1 MQEVF
6 QLYTLN
12 VAEKYGT
19 WPLMVQYLASG
30 RLISFNLP
38 AGTGT
43 NLSNVALTP
52 GCFPEASMYA
62 YFFPSAAIE
71 GPVSRDSVLPY
82 FGEKNVIVNSI
93 KNTKD
98 AKLWHLLYN
107 TNTI

>member
-1 MQEVF
+1 MLKYYSISVPQFYNECAFYIQYLLQEVF

-19 WPLMVQYLASG
+19 WPLTVQYLASG

-52 GCFPEASMYA
+52 GCFPEASM
-62 YFFPSAAIE
+62 
-71 GPVSRDSVLPY
+71 
-82 FGEKNVIVNSI
+82 
-93 KNTKD
+93 
-98 AKLWHLLYN
+98 
-107 TNTI
+107 